1 MVVTNIYRTLHG
13 NADGNIGAK
22 PTGGPSIHI
31 DNRSVKKANEDK
43 NKQKKKGCGCWTKMY
58 QKWIILL

>member
-43 NKQKKKGCGCWTKMY
+43 KKQKKGGCGC
-58 QKWIILL
+58 